1 MWCKASRLVM
11 VTLFVA
17 KWLFANFEFRL
28 RILTAKVVE
37 NCGIYFIYFFLGTMP
52 HFRILENSSDII
64 WIYSAKARV
73 ISKYGFAIDLFIF
86 TLYFLLVYYCLNKKN
101 AAYDSFA

>member
-1 MWCKASRLVM
+1 M
-11 VTLFVA
+11 VTLFAA

-37 NCGIYFIYFFLGTMP
+37 NWGIYFIFFFFLGTMP
-52 HFRILENSSDII
+52 HFRIFENSSDII

-86 TLYFLLVYYCLNKKN
+86 TLHFLLV
-101 AAYDSFA
+101 